1 MNTAIHIIDYNQ
13 NKKLFLILLEE
24 DMQNLDEV
32 WNKRSGFSKDLRKKT
47 KIEKTKYS
55 DLSYREWKKF
65 VFSLIA
71 EFLTLMPEIEISDDN
86 ELIQMIQLGF
96 VGLVKRYGL
105 DFGGSLDHIKIQKV
119 SEGIFDLSTTA
130 YDTIEYIGDSDAA

>member
-71 EFLTLMPEIEISDDN
+71 EFLALMPEIEISDDN
-86 ELIQMIQLGF
+86 ELIQLIQLGF